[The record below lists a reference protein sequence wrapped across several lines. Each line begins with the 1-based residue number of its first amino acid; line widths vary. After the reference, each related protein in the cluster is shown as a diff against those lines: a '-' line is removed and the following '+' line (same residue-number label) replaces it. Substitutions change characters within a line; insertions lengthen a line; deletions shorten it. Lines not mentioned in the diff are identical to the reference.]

1 VEFYGTPLMLLVAV
15 LKCLDCGELRA
26 IVFPASDILENRIEM
41 FSLSASF
48 IFASLVY
55 LTYKTM
61 NLYY

>member
-1 VEFYGTPLMLLVAV
+1 MLLVAV